1 VELYI
6 LDPLLRRQY
15 VYDRFIS
22 LIWTE
27 RWNTLGDFQLDV
39 VSTQATRAA
48 FTPDTYLA
56 MNRSNYVMRIES
68 VEDDVTADGV
78 KTLIVK
84 GSSIEKILS
93 DRVAY
98 VVATDTTTTPNWTI
112 TDKPAA
118 IMRTVF
124 HDICILGALDAEDI
138 IPGVTEGSFLPASTL
153 AEPTDPITVQIT
165 PTDVYSVEN
174 QIGSAW
180 NLGFRILRQDSTGQ
194 LFWEVYA
201 GSDRTTAQTALTP
214 VIFGP
219 NLDNLQN
226 TKELTDISKAKNV
239 AYVYSP
245 AGFQKVYAPGV
256 DITVDGFERRV
267 LVVNASDIT
276 SAALPNVT
284 AALTQRGYQA
294 LAAARTSQ
302 LFDGEISQY
311 SQYKYGVDYNLGDTV
326 EMQNIDGVSNVMRVT
341 EQIFTEDSNGE
352 REYPTLV
359 LNTYINTG
367 SWLSEQAK
375 QWIDFDSDTTSVWGN
390 QA

>member
-1 VELYI
+1 VELYL

-15 VYDRFIS
+15 VFDRFIS

-27 RWNTLGDFQLDV
+27 RWQVYGDFQLDIW
-39 VSTQATRAA
+39 STPSTRAA
-48 FTPDTYLA
+48 FTPDTYVSCS
-56 MNRSNYVMRIES
+56 RSNYVMRIES
-68 VEDDVTADGV
+68 VEDDVTADGI
-78 KTLIVK
+78 KTLIIK
-84 GSSIEKILS
+84 GNSIEKILT

-98 VVATDTTTTPNWTI
+98 SVAGDLTTTPKWTL
-112 TDKPAA
+112 TDKPADL
-118 IMRTVF
+118 MRTVF
-124 HDICILGALDAEDI
+124 HDICIAGLLDTEDI
-138 IPGVTEGSFLPASTL
+138 IPGVTEGTFMPTSTL
-153 AEPTDPITVQIT
+153 AEPTDPITVDIT
-165 PTDVYSVEN
+165 PTDVYSVET
-174 QIGSAW
+174 QIASAW
-180 NLGFRILRQDSTGQ
+180 NLGFRMLRQDSTGQ

-201 GSDRTTAQTALTP
+201 GSDRTTSQTTLTP

-219 NLDNLQN
+219 NLGNLQN
-226 TKELTDISKAKNV
+226 TKELADISKAKNV

-256 DITVDGFERRV
+256 DTTVDGFERRV

-276 SAALPNVT
+276 STATPSVT
-284 AALTQRGYQA
+284 AALMQRGYQA
-294 LAAARTSQ
+294 LAAYRTSQ

-311 SQYKYGVDYNLGDTV
+311 SSYKYGVDYNLGDTV

-341 EQIFTEDSNGE
+341 EQIFVEDNNGY

-375 QWIDFDSDTTSVWGN
+375 QWIDFDTDTTSVWSN
-390 QA
+390 QT